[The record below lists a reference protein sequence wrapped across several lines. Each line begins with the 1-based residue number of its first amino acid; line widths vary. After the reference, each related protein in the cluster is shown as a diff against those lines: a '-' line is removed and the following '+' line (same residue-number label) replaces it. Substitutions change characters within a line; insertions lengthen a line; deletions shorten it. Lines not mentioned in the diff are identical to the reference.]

1 MQKNRTGNMM
11 NGVERFRG
19 PPGRA
24 ACLLALLLA
33 VAGPAATPA
42 VAQAQAKPAAAGT
55 QPAQGPDSVVRALY
69 QHYLETRPDAVVA
82 FDYTDPDVAKA
93 YFDPSLIK
101 LIVADS
107 KRDQTRLDFDPF
119 VDAQEFEIKAV
130 DYETKMSSPR
140 EALVTARFDNFEQT
154 TTVTYKLTRS
164 SSGWRITDVLWAGGR
179 GTLRKLLSGATS

>member
-11 NGVERFRG
+11 NGWKDFGDRQG
-19 PPGRA
+19 APPAFWRSCWPSPACRDACGRA
-24 ACLLALLLA
+24 G
-33 VAGPAATPA
+33 AG
-42 VAQAQAKPAAAGT
+42 QARRCRHAAGAGAG
-55 QPAQGPDSVVRALY
+55 QLWSVPS
-69 QHYLETRPDAVVA
+69 TSTIWKPRPDAVVA
-82 FDYTDPDVAKA
+82 FDYTDPDAAKA

-140 EALVTARFDNFEQT
+140 EALVTARFDNFRADHNRHLQT
-154 TTVTYKLTRS
+154 HPL
-164 SSGWRITDVLWAGGR
+164 VLRLAHNGRAVGGGR
-179 GTLRKLLSGATS
+179 DAPKLLSGATS